1 MAKKRKNQVEHE
13 DLTPNEGPF
22 IPSNADEKILNDTSN
37 FIDDTPRH
45 WVANTKSVL
54 EKDRLSVKQHLLIY
68 HVAVIAGWFSDD
80 LYPTLKDKCIQY
92 HHERNLL
99 SMGVTAESFY
109 KSYSSIEFS
118 DLKVPIIERKRPK
131 RLSKNFIETKKPK
144 YRSIKKKYIELELIE
159 SVFPFILK
167 WYPSA
172 ALFVQT
178 LNNDPY
184 RLNEEHFYWIYRR
197 VKDLSTRK
205 IKLKIFFE
213 NNCPHL
219 NFNAFKS
226 HDYRQSGNKI
236 PSDIK
241 THINPYIRLHFP
253 DILEAGKKIRKEK
266 QEYYRKKVFRLYREE
281 KNEYPHKFKHFM
293 KKYFPNLNADSTKHY
308 SD

>member
-1 MAKKRKNQVEHE
+1 MGKKRKEKQVPDNLLPDEE
-13 DLTPNEGPF
+13 AFIQNDSDEAFFNDPN
-22 IPSNADEKILNDTSN
+22 N
-37 FIDDTPRH
+37 FIDDTPRP
-45 WVANTKSVL
+45 WVTNTKSEL
-54 EKDRLSVKQHLLIY
+54 NKDGLSVKQHLLIY

-80 LYPTLKDKCIQY
+80 IYPTLKDKCIQY
-92 HHERNLL
+92 HHERNLA
-99 SMGVTAESFY
+99 SIGVTAESFY
-109 KSYSSIEFS
+109 KSYSSVEFS

-131 RLSKNFIETKKPK
+131 KLSKYFIETKKPK
-144 YRSIKKKYIELELIE
+144 YRIIKKKYIELELIE

-172 ALFVQT
+172 AFFVQT

-236 PSDIK
+236 SSDIK
-241 THINPYIRLHFP
+241 THINPYIRLHYP
-253 DILEAGKKIRKEK
+253 DILEAEKKIRKEK
-266 QEYYRKKVFRLYREE
+266 QENYRKKVSRLYREE
-281 KNEYPHKFKHFM
+281 KNEYPQKFKLFI
-293 KKYFPNLNADSTKHY
+293 KKYFPNLNADSTKHNNG
-308 SD
+308 